1 LKTFKKRLSAGGIY
15 IMVLT
20 KRVVNVLN
28 EGELIKTT
36 DNYALVGLRTLGK
49 KVSADY
55 GEKYHTLELVITCK
69 RNPADAYLYY
79 KIHDMKSSAG
89 LMIKEQLKNV
99 YIHKIAYSL
108 EQSLQEVAELEDY
121 IRLLSASIKKM
132 NYTRG

>member
-36 DNYALVGLRTLGK
+36 DNYALLGLRSTSK

-79 KIHDMKSSAG
+79 KINDMKTSAG

-99 YIHKIAYSL
+99 YYHKIAYSL
-108 EQSLQEVAELEDY
+108 EQSIKEVAELEEF
-121 IRLLSASIKKM
+121 ILKISETIKK
-132 NYTRG
+132 NQQK